1 MPNYKEKIAEFEN
14 NFSTVIDK
22 SVRDLSM
29 AFDNLYLD
37 KNAKEI
43 PPTIKLAEALLSGE
57 HNISTKMQIHYDIA
71 NAYHDL
77 RMIEGVYSERYLEKE
92 LYHLRCALDMYE
104 TNYYDADSDSA
115 EVKVAQ
121 YIAMRSYTNL
131 GNAYRALGRHIV
143 AIDCFQDALLI
154 SNDFAMA
161 SLNLSFL
168 LFRCAPLQI
177 KRYEQSY
184 YHHACYYY
192 YKQTERCKINLEDQD
207 YLEGLKSNI
216 SLFDGGD
223 TGAVSAHK
231 WRNRSAFGAPRQT
244 SPRRNNEI
252 RNPRRAVNTDA
263 GDFLLYIYLKTVS
276 GFGRGRRR

>member
-43 PPTIKLAEALLSGE
+43 PPTIKLAETLLSGE
-57 HNISTKMQIHYDIA
+57 HNIPTKMQIHYDIA

-77 RMIEGVYSERYLEKE
+77 RMIEGVYSERYVEKE

-131 GNAYRALGRHIV
+131 GNAYRALGRYIV

-154 SNDFAMA
+154 SNDGKSQSIVFA
-161 SLNLSFL
+161 
-168 LFRCAPLQI
+168 
-177 KRYEQSY
+177 
-184 YHHACYYY
+184 
-192 YKQTERCKINLEDQD
+192 
-207 YLEGLKSNI
+207 
-216 SLFDGGD
+216 
-223 TGAVSAHK
+223 V
-231 WRNRSAFGAPRQT
+231 
-244 SPRRNNEI
+244 
-252 RNPRRAVNTDA
+252 
-263 GDFLLYIYLKTVS
+263 
-276 GFGRGRRR
+276 

>member
-143 AIDCFQDALLI
+143 AIDCLRWQVSIYRFCCLGV
-154 SNDFAMA
+154 
-161 SLNLSFL
+161 
-168 LFRCAPLQI
+168 
-177 KRYEQSY
+177 
-184 YHHACYYY
+184 H
-192 YKQTERCKINLEDQD
+192 RCK
-207 YLEGLKSNI
+207 SNVMSRATIIMPAITII
-216 SLFDGGD
+216 SKQNV
-223 TGAVSAHK
+223 A
-231 WRNRSAFGAPRQT
+231 R
-244 SPRRNNEI
+244 
-252 RNPRRAVNTDA
+252 
-263 GDFLLYIYLKTVS
+263 
-276 GFGRGRRR
+276 

>member
-216 SLFDGGD
+216 SLFD
-223 TGAVSAHK
+223 SAYVE
-231 WRNRSAFGAPRQT
+231 N
-244 SPRRNNEI
+244 
-252 RNPRRAVNTDA
+252 
-263 GDFLLYIYLKTVS
+263 
-276 GFGRGRRR
+276 